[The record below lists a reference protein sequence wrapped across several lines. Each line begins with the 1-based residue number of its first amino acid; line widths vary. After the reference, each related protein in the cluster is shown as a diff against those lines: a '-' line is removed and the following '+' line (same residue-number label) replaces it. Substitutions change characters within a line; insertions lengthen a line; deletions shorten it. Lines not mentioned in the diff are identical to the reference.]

1 MIKTKSLSSK
11 ELLKFT
17 LKSLEN
23 DKGIDIVSIDL
34 IGRSSIADYMI
45 VVSGN
50 TVRQVTAMANN
61 LIKKYK
67 EIGLRLSSPEGMS
80 NGDWVL
86 IDANDILIH
95 IFRPEV
101 REFYSFFRRN
111 IVKENLLKT
120 WIKFFTF
127 INSNIN
133 KIFKFFVQCFC

>member
-1 MIKTKSLSSK
+1 MEKTKSLSSK

-23 DKGIDIVSIDL
+23 DKGIDIVSINL
-34 IGRSSIADYMI
+34 IGRSSIADYMV

-67 EIGLRLSSPEGMS
+67 EIGLSLSSPEGIS

-101 REFYSFFRRN
+101 RAFYSLEKMWEKKQD
-111 IVKENLLKT
+111 IISSDAVKK
-120 WIKFFTF
+120 IK
-127 INSNIN
+127 
-133 KIFKFFVQCFC
+133 

>member
-1 MIKTKSLSSK
+1 MQKTNNLSSK

-17 LKSLEN
+17 LNSLEN

-34 IGRSSIADYMI
+34 VGRSSIADYMI

-101 REFYSFFRRN
+101 RQFYSLEKMWGKKQDN
-111 IVKENLLKT
+111 IPSDAVKK
-120 WIKFFTF
+120 
-127 INSNIN
+127 
-133 KIFKFFVQCFC
+133 

>member
-1 MIKTKSLSSK
+1 MKKKIPLSSK
-11 ELLKFT
+11 QLLKVT
-17 LKSLEN
+17 LEALDN

-34 IGRSSIADYMI
+34 IGRSSIADYMV

-67 EIGLRLSSPEGMS
+67 EMGLRLPSPEGMS

-86 IDANDILIH
+86 IDAKDILIH

-101 REFYSFFRRN
+101 RDFYSLEKMW
-111 IVKENLLKT
+111 VKKQEEVSPDALEK
-120 WIKFFTF
+120 
-127 INSNIN
+127 
-133 KIFKFFVQCFC
+133 

>member
-1 MIKTKSLSSK
+1 MKKSKPLSSK
-11 ELLKFT
+11 QLLKFT
-17 LKSLEN
+17 LESLED

-61 LIKKYK
+61 LTKKYK
-67 EIGLRLSSPEGMS
+67 DMGLRLPSTEGMS

-86 IDANDILIH
+86 IDAKDILVH

-101 REFYSFFRRN
+101 RDFYSLE
-111 IVKENLLKT
+111 KM
-120 WIKFFTF
+120 WIKKQEEM
-127 INSNIN
+127 SPDALE
-133 KIFKFFVQCFC
+133 K

>member
-1 MIKTKSLSSK
+1 MKKMIHISSK
-11 ELLKFT
+11 QLLKVT
-17 LKSLEN
+17 LESLDN

-34 IGRSSIADYMI
+34 IGRSSIADYMV

-67 EIGLRLSSPEGMS
+67 EMGLRLPSPEGMS

-86 IDANDILIH
+86 IDAKDILIH

-101 REFYSFFRRN
+101 RDFYSLEKMW
-111 IVKENLLKT
+111 VKK
-120 WIKFFTF
+120 
-127 INSNIN
+127 N
-133 KIFKFFVQCFC
+133 KKKSHQMH

>member
-1 MIKTKSLSSK
+1 MKKKIPISSK
-11 ELLKFT
+11 QLLKVT
-17 LKSLEN
+17 LESLDN

-34 IGRSSIADYMI
+34 IGRSSIADYMV

-67 EIGLRLSSPEGMS
+67 EMGLRLPSPEGMS

-86 IDANDILIH
+86 IDAKDILIH

-101 REFYSFFRRN
+101 RDFYSLEKMW
-111 IVKENLLKT
+111 VKKQEKVSPDALEK
-120 WIKFFTF
+120 
-127 INSNIN
+127 
-133 KIFKFFVQCFC
+133 

>member
-1 MIKTKSLSSK
+1 MQKTKSLSSK

-23 DKGIDIVSIDL
+23 DKGINIVSIDL

-101 REFYSFFRRN
+101 REFYSLEKMWGKRQDNFPN
-111 IVKENLLKT
+111 DAAKK
-120 WIKFFTF
+120 
-127 INSNIN
+127 
-133 KIFKFFVQCFC
+133 

>member
-1 MIKTKSLSSK
+1 MQNTKSLSSK

-17 LKSLEN
+17 LNSLEN
-23 DKGIDIVSIDL
+23 DKGIDIVSINL

-67 EIGLRLSSPEGMS
+67 EIGLRLSSPEGML

-101 REFYSFFRRN
+101 REFYSLEKMWGKQQDN
-111 IVKENLLKT
+111 LQSDAVKK
-120 WIKFFTF
+120 
-127 INSNIN
+127 
-133 KIFKFFVQCFC
+133 

>member
-1 MIKTKSLSSK
+1 MKKPKTLSSK
-11 ELLKFT
+11 QLLEFT

-34 IGRSSIADYMI
+34 VGRSSIADYMI
-45 VVSGN
+45 VASGN

-67 EIGLRLSSPEGMS
+67 EEGIKTPSPEGMS

-86 IDANDILIH
+86 IDANDILVH

-101 REFYSFFRRN
+101 RDFYSLEKMWEKSVEE
-111 IVKENLLKT
+111 IT
-120 WIKFFTF
+120 SDIIK
-127 INSNIN
+127 N
-133 KIFKFFVQCFC
+133 

>member
-1 MIKTKSLSSK
+1 MKKMIPLSSK
-11 ELLKFT
+11 QLLKFT
-17 LKSLEN
+17 LESLDN

-34 IGRSSIADYMI
+34 IGRSSIADYMV

-67 EIGLRLSSPEGMS
+67 EMGLRLPSPEGMS

-86 IDANDILIH
+86 IDAKDVLIH

-101 REFYSFFRRN
+101 RDFYSLEKMW
-111 IVKENLLKT
+111 VKKQEEISPDALEK
-120 WIKFFTF
+120 
-127 INSNIN
+127 
-133 KIFKFFVQCFC
+133 

>member
-1 MIKTKSLSSK
+1 MKKMTPISSK
-11 ELLKFT
+11 QLLKVT
-17 LKSLEN
+17 LESLDN

-34 IGRSSIADYMI
+34 IGRSSIADYMV

-67 EIGLRLSSPEGMS
+67 EVGLRLPSPEGMS

-86 IDANDILIH
+86 IDAKDILIH

-101 REFYSFFRRN
+101 RDFYSLEKMW
-111 IVKENLLKT
+111 VKKQEDVSPDALEK
-120 WIKFFTF
+120 
-127 INSNIN
+127 
-133 KIFKFFVQCFC
+133 

>member
-1 MIKTKSLSSK
+1 MNQLKQISNMKKMMPPSSK
-11 ELLKFT
+11 QLLKFT
-17 LKSLEN
+17 LESLDN

-34 IGRSSIADYMI
+34 IGRSSIADYMV

-67 EIGLRLSSPEGMS
+67 EMGLRLPSPEGMS

-86 IDANDILIH
+86 IDAKDILIH

-101 REFYSFFRRN
+101 RDFYSLEKMW
-111 IVKENLLKT
+111 VKKQEEVSPDALEK
-120 WIKFFTF
+120 
-127 INSNIN
+127 
-133 KIFKFFVQCFC
+133 

>member
-1 MIKTKSLSSK
+1 MAKTKSLSSK
-11 ELLKFT
+11 DLLKFT

-34 IGRSSIADYMI
+34 IGRSSIADYMV

-67 EIGLRLSSPEGMS
+67 EMGLRLSSPEGMS

-101 REFYSFFRRN
+101 REFYSLEKMWRKKQDN
-111 IVKENLLKT
+111 IPSDAVKK
-120 WIKFFTF
+120 
-127 INSNIN
+127 
-133 KIFKFFVQCFC
+133 